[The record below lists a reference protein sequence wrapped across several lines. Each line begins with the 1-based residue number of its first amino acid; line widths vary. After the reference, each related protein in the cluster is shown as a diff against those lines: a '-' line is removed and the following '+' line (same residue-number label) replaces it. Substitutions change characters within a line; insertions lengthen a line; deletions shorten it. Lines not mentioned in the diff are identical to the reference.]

1 MIPLDLE
8 NDSLDLEK
16 LFNENKYPAMRI
28 VYEGDSIR
36 SKALRSMRIF
46 EKLAFSAEKYDDIR
60 IQIEVKKGESE
71 IMTVIV
77 SAVVGGILHEFG
89 EDIYKFMKKK
99 ILEQTKKSF
108 ESEIKVETNEAW
120 EDAGLRSINSDKIY
134 EKNDKKDRKLL
145 HA

>member
-1 MIPLDLE
+1 
-8 NDSLDLEK
+8 
-16 LFNENKYPAMRI
+16 MRI

-36 SKALRSMRIF
+36 SKAFRSMRIF
-46 EKLAFSAEKYDDIR
+46 EKLAFSAEKYDII

-71 IMTVIV
+71 IMTIIV
-77 SAVVGGILHEFG
+77 SAVAGGALHEFG

-108 ESEIKVETNEAW
+108 KSEIKVETNGAW
-120 EDAGLRSINSDKIY
+120 KNTGLPPINSGEINE
-134 EKNDKKDRKLL
+134 EKDGRL